1 MEGEEVRRLSQK
13 SEKSKKRRAQ
23 VQVVHVRVCVSRYF
37 SRKSHGIFNISCVV
51 SLHDLLESY
60 MRPFHTRAQYCNVEV
75 CLFVGPCVG
84 LFTV

>member
-1 MEGEEVRRLSQK
+1 VEGEEVRRLSQK

-23 VQVVHVRVCVSRYF
+23 VQVNVRVCVSRYF

-60 MRPFHTRAQYCNVEV
+60 MRPLHTRAR
-75 CLFVGPCVG
+75 
-84 LFTV
+84 